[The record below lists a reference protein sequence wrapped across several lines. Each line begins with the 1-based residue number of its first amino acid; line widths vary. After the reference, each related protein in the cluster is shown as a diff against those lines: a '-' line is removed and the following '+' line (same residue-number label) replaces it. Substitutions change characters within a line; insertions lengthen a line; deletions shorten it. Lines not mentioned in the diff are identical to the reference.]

1 MRPKMKIDPVLLI
14 GLGIPV
20 VMTVLIA
27 AAVVV
32 PRYFSGIED
41 PRYDFLYTIGYAEGY
56 RTIVEDGRLH
66 REEVNIDK
74 VTQTSP
80 VQPGLQYFVHRVR
93 DNTSAR
99 VTFEE
104 ATELRLDTTAFSPDG
119 YEIVHGRRSDFLF
132 PMWSS
137 RDYRT
142 RYLQKGGR
150 VIKLELEIG
159 ESFRYGHNMTFVG
172 WIEE

>member
-41 PRYDFLYTIGYAEGY
+41 PRYDC
-56 RTIVEDGRLH
+56 
-66 REEVNIDK
+66 
-74 VTQTSP
+74 
-80 VQPGLQYFVHRVR
+80 
-93 DNTSAR
+93 
-99 VTFEE
+99 
-104 ATELRLDTTAFSPDG
+104 
-119 YEIVHGRRSDFLF
+119 
-132 PMWSS
+132 
-137 RDYRT
+137 
-142 RYLQKGGR
+142 
-150 VIKLELEIG
+150 
-159 ESFRYGHNMTFVG
+159 NMTFVG